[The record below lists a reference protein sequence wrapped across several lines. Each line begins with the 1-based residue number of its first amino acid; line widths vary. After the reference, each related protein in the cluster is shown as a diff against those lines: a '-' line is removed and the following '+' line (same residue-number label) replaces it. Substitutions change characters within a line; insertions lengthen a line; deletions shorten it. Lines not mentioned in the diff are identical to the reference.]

1 MDFLPRHFAYCALVG
16 AFGLVFSSSAFAVLD
31 SPIYSWRLSSNG
43 DVYRVYDPQ
52 GGRASSV
59 FTPSSTFAEGSSSG
73 VIETFAPGPLTI
85 DGATGEVVAGLSRS
99 LTVGDLVGGLTDA
112 MSGPLGAAIIGA
124 SNLLPFLDA
133 LYNQYESLQSS
144 SSSAAP
150 PPSGDT
156 PVCGATQYYYMDT
169 YSCSMNGSI
178 GNWILSGTS
187 GPISYSDGQALGQAD
202 SSLVCS
208 SSTASGFVDYGGP
221 YPSSDGS
228 GPYAAECPGGSSSG
242 TYVSPAGSTPP
253 SNIVPW
259 VVNNWTADNLANDAS
274 TVLNNNPSYSPLLA
288 DSLASN
294 DAPLSSPVPYVYNPI
309 SNSLS
314 SPPSTSTSTNPST
327 GNSTVTTTTPS
338 FKVTPGT
345 NGGLTVNETSKV
357 VTQSC
362 TSAGSCTVTN
372 TTTNTS
378 TPKSTPFVAPTLSS
392 PTSSTASVTDIPLS
406 LVMPSQSNAV
416 CPSPLSYTAL
426 GNNFTIPLT
435 PLCNLATN
443 ARPYLESLGAV
454 GAGIVIF
461 H

>member
-1 MDFLPRHFAYCALVG
+1 MDFLSRRFAYGSLVVALCLG
-16 AFGLVFSSSAFAVLD
+16 FSSSAFAVLD
-31 SPIYSWRLSSNG
+31 SPNYSWRLSSNG

-73 VIETFAPGPLTI
+73 VIETFDPLPLTI
-85 DGATGEVVAGLSRS
+85 DGATGDVVAGLSRS

-133 LYNQYESLQSS
+133 LYNQYSVSS
-144 SSSAAP
+144 SPTVEYSSGFTSSSCPAGSVYYA
-150 PPSGDT
+150 GLYGTTTACTDT
-156 PVCGATQYYYMDT
+156 IFA
-169 YSCSMNGSI
+169 I
-178 GNWILSGTS
+178 GNAV
-187 GPISYSDGQALGQAD
+187 ISPYDVGCAPATRY
-202 SSLVCS
+202 VC
-208 SSTASGFVDYGGP
+208 
-221 YPSSDGS
+221 
-228 GPYAAECPGGSSSG
+228 SSSG
-242 TYVSPAGSTPP
+242 TYPSPSGIPSYSPP

-259 VVNNWTADNLANDAS
+259 VVNNWTSDNLASQAS
-274 TVLNNNPSYSPLLA
+274 SVLNNNPSYSPLLA

-294 DAPLSSPVPYVYNPI
+294 DAPLSSRVPYVYNPT

-314 SPPSTSTSTNPST
+314 SPSSTSTSTDPST

-338 FKVTPGT
+338 YKVIPAS
-345 NGGLTVNETSKV
+345 NGGLQVTETSKV

-378 TPKSTPFVAPTLSS
+378 IPKSTPFVAPTLST
-392 PTSSTASVTDIPLS
+392 PTASTASVTDVPLS
-406 LVMPSQSNAV
+406 LVMPSQSSAV
-416 CPSPLSYTAL
+416 CPAPLSYSAL
-426 GNNFTIPLT
+426 GSSFTIPLT
-435 PLCNLATN
+435 PLCNLATD